1 MEQRKT
7 GTIPKKEQVLE
18 GIPRRQLE
26 KKGEE
31 TLMVKQNGKYYG
43 VFDGTGELRWVGPYL
58 EWAFNKVKAF
68 GWGDIYEIEFKV
80 IGKEIL

>member
-1 MEQRKT
+1 
-7 GTIPKKEQVLE
+7 
-18 GIPRRQLE
+18 
-26 KKGEE
+26 
-31 TLMVKQNGKYYG
+31 MVKQNGKYYG